1 MDRSNFR
8 LFVFDRLNKR
18 LFYFL
23 DNHLHSCQF
32 SAMVKRI
39 TSFLILISSFGIAQ
53 FGSVEVNF
61 DTRLLRSEEKQE
73 IVNLNND
80 IVRFFTTATWD
91 EAYSDLTI
99 PLHIQIVFEGI
110 TAKGNEKIFNCQ
122 ALFSNGRDLRFFD
135 KSVQFIYNSGT
146 SLYYDPVLFEP
157 LSGFLAYYANLIL
170 AGEIDTYEFRGGNYA
185 YEMARDIA
193 LRGSASLYKKGWS
206 TRINLVDD
214 LNRNIGLR
222 KARLAWY
229 IAMDL
234 FKEGDIEGTLKKI
247 NTMLDGIEQS
257 FRDLGRDNH
266 TQFFLKTHS
275 ERIAKIL
282 TMLGREELLK
292 DMKELDPDRRELY
305 QDALDTISK

>member
-1 MDRSNFR
+1 
-8 LFVFDRLNKR
+8 
-18 LFYFL
+18 
-23 DNHLHSCQF
+23 
-32 SAMVKRI
+32 MVKRI

-53 FGSVEVNF
+53 FGSVEVHF

-266 TQFFLKTHS
+266 TQFFLKAHS